1 MKAVYVALCCFVI
14 NVLANT
20 EAFYVKLPNVQLES
34 KQSYEQITIDEVNKV
49 KFTVPS
55 PNSQNHSYKWFK
67 ISGGNPGDMYNA
79 RFSWSALVS
88 SNGIY

>member
-1 MKAVYVALCCFVI
+1 MKAVHVALCCFVI

-20 EAFYVKLPNVQLES
+20 EAFYFKLPNVQLES

-55 PNSQNHSYKWFK
+55 PNSQNHSYKWFQ
-67 ISGGNPGDMYNA
+67 ISGGNSGDIYNA

-88 SNGIY
+88 SI